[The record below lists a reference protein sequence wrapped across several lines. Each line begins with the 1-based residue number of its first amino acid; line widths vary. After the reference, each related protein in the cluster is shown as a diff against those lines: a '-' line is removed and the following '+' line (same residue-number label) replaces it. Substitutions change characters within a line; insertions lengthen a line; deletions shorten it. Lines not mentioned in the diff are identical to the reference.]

1 MSAPINCME
10 QVPYSAFPGKTAPPI
25 SSACLLLVKK
35 KCVVFH
41 AFPDQ
46 ELMSERMWTCGDKT
60 DSWARRTGIKLNN
73 KSAIWESQNP

>member
-1 MSAPINCME
+1 MSVPINCME

-35 KCVVFH
+35 KKKKSVVFH

-46 ELMSERMWTCGDKT
+46 ELMIKRM
-60 DSWARRTGIKLNN
+60 
-73 KSAIWESQNP
+73 